1 MTHAFPTRRSTD
13 LQRDSEEWSY
23 GFTGI
28 KSYLEV
34 GLPGFSVEKLLRKH
48 NRVFVEQPSLS
59 QGRGRGAAQ
68 NNDQTDAPGEQHG
81 YRVGQLMPVLNLLS
95 NTYGHIFGDMFSE
108 IDMVQVSLHNRIL
121 YLLITYL
128 EDRKDGV

>member
-1 MTHAFPTRRSTD
+1 MIRQPPRSTRTD
-13 LQRDSEEWSY
+13 TLFPYTTLFRSLYIEGYDEAKQRDSEEWSY

-81 YRVGQLMPVLNLLS
+81 YRVGQLMTVR
-95 NTYGHIFGDMFSE
+95 SE
-108 IDMVQVSLHNRIL
+108 EDTDERQSLMRIS
-121 YLLITYL
+121 YA
-128 EDRKDGV
+128 V